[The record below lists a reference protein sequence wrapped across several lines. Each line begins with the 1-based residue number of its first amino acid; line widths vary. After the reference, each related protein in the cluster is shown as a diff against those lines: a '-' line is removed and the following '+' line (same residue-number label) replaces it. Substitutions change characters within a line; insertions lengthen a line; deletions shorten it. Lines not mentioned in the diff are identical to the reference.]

1 MRSLSTRQLTG
12 VLYSMGRTFDNLSS
26 TYMATREFLRTN
38 NPAVIGSRQDLALLQ
53 DLRDAA
59 SWTLH
64 YDYENGIDV
73 DYVCGINAQLTR
85 TAAIEPGTIR
95 TTSNIFVRT
104 ARGDYYP
111 PVPERDEMEYAIGRL
126 TNVKGTLSEASR
138 LFAYLARVQPFG
150 DGNKRTA
157 LLAANGLLMMRDNGQ
172 SLIVPTEDADRS
184 TFNDM
189 LAAWYLNDDDTVIGW
204 LATWNENHQTL
215 DDNGRPAEEKTD
227 TNDDSIVGVSDPTA
241 IAMRSRE
248 PGDMLGF

>member
-1 MRSLSTRQLTG
+1 MKSLNTRQLTG

-59 SWTLH
+59 AWTLH

-73 DYVCGINAQLTR
+73 DYVRGINAQLTR

-111 PVPERDEMEYAIGRL
+111 PVPERDEMENAIERL
-126 TNVKGTLSEASR
+126 TNGKERCPRRAGYLRISPACSR
-138 LFAYLARVQPFG
+138 SATATSARPCW
-150 DGNKRTA
+150 
-157 LLAANGLLMMRDNGQ
+157 
-172 SLIVPTEDADRS
+172 P
-184 TFNDM
+184 
-189 LAAWYLNDDDTVIGW
+189 
-204 LATWNENHQTL
+204 QT
-215 DDNGRPAEEKTD
+215 DC
-227 TNDDSIVGVSDPTA
+227 
-241 IAMRSRE
+241 
-248 PGDMLGF
+248 

>member
-73 DYVCGINAQLTR
+73 DYVCSINAQLTR